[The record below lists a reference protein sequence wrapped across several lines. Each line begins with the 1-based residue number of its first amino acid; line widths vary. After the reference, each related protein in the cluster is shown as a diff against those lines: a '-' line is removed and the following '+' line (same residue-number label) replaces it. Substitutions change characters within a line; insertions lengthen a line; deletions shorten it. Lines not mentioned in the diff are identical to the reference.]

1 LRLAWNAIVRDEQ
14 AVIERCVRSLLPHI
28 DCGIVVDTGS
38 SDGTPEKIL
47 RLFRAAG
54 KSIEIQYSTFVNF
67 EQARN
72 EALRVARASE
82 LAWDYL
88 VLVDADME
96 LVVQRPL
103 QVNGGLAYDMLQQA
117 GDLRYYN
124 RRLVSRQAVGNYIGV
139 THEFLDVETAG
150 KIDGAYFIDHADGA
164 SRPQKYQRDIAMLE
178 EALQTETRPQIAGRY
193 LFYLARTYFDSG
205 EWAKAAENYRKRAE
219 LAGGYDEEQWDAQLH
234 YAHCLDNLG
243 DQAGFVLAM
252 LRAYEMRLHRAEALY
267 DLAKHFRLRGDNL
280 TSLLFSDL
288 GARVPDARGDML
300 FVNSYVYTTGLKEEF
315 AICAYYDPARRAR
328 GAAACNELALSRA
341 ASAQSRE
348 QARANQFWYLKPLA
362 AYVPSFAPR
371 RIVFDA
377 PAGYV
382 AMNPSV
388 INEDG
393 RATVLLR
400 TVNYTITPEGAYAIR
415 GPDGGANSS
424 NPIHTRNFL
433 VRLSGELT
441 IEESHELALPVDWPE
456 PKFDLVRGFED
467 SRLFNWDGKLWAIS
481 TVRELTPEGWCE
493 QVVAKVSSAGYG
505 DWWQL
510 LPTERK
516 HEKNWMPFVNNDG
529 AWRLVYRLGTLA
541 NSEGDI
547 VARHE
552 PPLDVGHISGG
563 SQVIEAEGTYLALV
577 HEARTIPGRP
587 NRYYQHRFVVLAE
600 DGRLVRISP
609 PFVFFDRQIEFAA
622 GLAYFPAKRQLMA
635 SFGVMDREAWLAWMD
650 LDQVLAFVDWGRP

>member
-1 LRLAWNAIVRDEQ
+1 MRLAWNGIVRNESN
-14 AVIERCVRSLLPHI
+14 VIERCVRSLLPHV
-28 DCGIVVDTGS
+28 DSGIVVDTGS
-38 SDGTPEKIL
+38 TDGTPEKIL

-72 EALRVARASE
+72 EALRAARASE

-88 VLVDADME
+88 LLVDADME

-103 QVNGGLAYDMLQQA
+103 QLNGGLAYDMLQQA
-117 GDLRYYN
+117 GDLKYYN
-124 RRLVSRQAVGNYIGV
+124 RRLVSRKAAGNYIGV

-178 EALQTETRPQIAGRY
+178 EALKTETRPQIAGRY
-193 LFYLARTYFDSG
+193 LFYLAQTYFDSG

-243 DQAGFVLAM
+243 DRAGFVLAM
-252 LRAYEMRLHRAEALY
+252 LRAHEMRPHRVEVLY

-315 AICAYYDPARRAR
+315 SICAYYDLARRGR
-328 GAAACNELALSRA
+328 GAAVCNELALSKTA
-341 ASAQSRE
+341 ARE

-362 AYVPSFAPR
+362 AYVPSFAPH
-371 RIVFDA
+371 RIALDA

-393 RATVLLR
+393 RPTVLVR

-415 GPDGGANSS
+415 GAGGGANSS
-424 NPIHTRNFL
+424 NPIHTRNYL

-441 IEESHELALPVDWPE
+441 LEESHELALPPDWPE
-456 PKFDLVRGFED
+456 PKFNLVRGVED
-467 SRLFNWDGKLWAIS
+467 SRLFTWEGRLRTIS

-493 QVVAKVSSAGYG
+493 QVVASVSSAGYG
-505 DWWQL
+505 DWSVIV
-510 LPTERK
+510 PHERR
-516 HEKNWMPFVNNDG
+516 HEKNWMPWPHDSWF
-529 AWRLVYRLGTLA
+529 VYRLGTLVGC
-541 NSEGDI
+541 NGEL
-547 VARHE
+547 VAQHE
-552 PPLDVGHISGG
+552 PLLDVGHISGG
-563 SQVIEAEGTYLALV
+563 SQVIEADGPYLALV
-577 HEARTIPGRP
+577 HEAGTIPGRP
-587 NRYYQHRFVVLAE
+587 NRYYQHRFVMFE
-600 DGRLVRISP
+600 KDGRLARISP

-622 GLAYFPAKRQLMA
+622 GLAYFPEKRQLMA

-650 LDQVLAFVDWGRP
+650 LDEVLDCVRRGLTDA